1 MARIVTATAPTRV
14 DFAGGT
20 LDIYPLY
27 LFLDGG
33 ITLNGAIDLNAEV
46 TLRERADGRYVIRSI
61 DTGAALEADSLDDL
75 PTDGPLA
82 LITRCLRHFRP
93 ATGLDVETTLAP
105 PHGSGLGA
113 SSALFIALAHALE
126 AYGDR
131 PRDPDRLIRLCNHL
145 EAQLMGMPAGTQDY
159 YPPSYGGILA
169 MHYAPLDDMRVERM
183 DANSALLDVLQAHLV
198 VSYTNQTHHSGT
210 TNWGM
215 MRNFLDGVPRT
226 VEGLHRIKRTADALH
241 AAFRAVEMPRIAA
254 LLDEEWRN
262 RRGLADDVTNPAIDA
277 MMAAARD
284 AGAWASKICGA
295 GGGGCMISLAP
306 PEARAAVIDALEGAG
321 ATYMDAHLV
330 RDGVRVAVREAEA
343 AGIG

>member
-46 TLRERADGRYVIRSI
+46 TLGERADGRYVIRSI

-75 PTDGPLA
+75 PT
-82 LITRCLRHFRP
+82 
-93 ATGLDVETTLAP
+93 
-105 PHGSGLGA
+105 HGSGLGA